1 MSFKKTICAAIVL
14 SSFLLAGCQSNA
26 DYLAADVYDANQL
39 NSTQETTTVTILSVL
54 PAKVAMDNTANKKA
68 AQAFGTLPGAVA
80 GGVAGAAAGSLVSDK
95 TMVEAVSLSYKS
107 GTKVLSSTQVG
118 KSCLFTPGLAVMI
131 STKENETRI
140 QPNAKCPEKNNGQ

>member
-1 MSFKKTICAAIVL
+1 MVLTMSFKKTICAATVL

-68 AQAFGTLPGAVA
+68 AQAFGTVPGAVA
-80 GGVAGAAAGSLVSDK
+80 GVLP
-95 TMVEAVSLSYKS
+95 
-107 GTKVLSSTQVG
+107 GTI
-118 KSCLFTPGLAVMI
+118 LAVA
-131 STKENETRI
+131 
-140 QPNAKCPEKNNGQ
+140 QH

>member
-1 MSFKKTICAAIVL
+1 M
-14 SSFLLAGCQSNA
+14 AG
-26 DYLAADVYDANQL
+26 
-39 NSTQETTTVTILSVL
+39 
-54 PAKVAMDNTANKKA
+54 
-68 AQAFGTLPGAVA
+68 GAG